1 MHGGLFPVPNLS
13 YIVVVLVVKY
23 IHSLTFLT
31 FESGVIEMALH
42 VKCAWFSSEIAD
54 IDYHAEFASSNYH
67 SVQ

>member
-1 MHGGLFPVPNLS
+1 MIVDLHVVPPFRMHGGLFPVPNLS

-42 VKCAWFSSEIAD
+42 VKCA
-54 IDYHAEFASSNYH
+54 
-67 SVQ
+67 